1 MLLAITTLNKKV
13 DSDSGE
19 VSKHLGEIA
28 DSMVEWEGK
37 IAEEL
42 GLTDPEV
49 EAIKCQW
56 PLNIVLQK

>member
-1 MLLAITTLNKKV
+1 MLATTTLNKKV

-19 VSKHLGEIA
+19 VYKHLGEIA

-37 IAEEL
+37 IAEGL

-49 EAIKCQW
+49 EAIKYQW
-56 PLNIVLQK
+56 PSNIVLQK